1 MPDSGSGGVPL
12 TFPRG
17 MDRQYGSG
25 GMRPG
30 AGHGLRPGLEGQGPA
45 WDGDRTGAEEGRTRR
60 YWGPGI
66 KVTWTQRGRRG
77 EGIRDG
83 ARFPGGNG
91 DISKV
96 GSVAGGARLV

>member
-1 MPDSGSGGVPL
+1 MAFVQVW
-12 TFPRG
+12 RG
-17 MDRQYGSG
+17 RAQ
-25 GMRPG
+25 PG
-30 AGHGLRPGLEGQGPA
+30 TETAQA
-45 WDGDRTGAEEGRTRR
+45 QEGRTRR